1 MGEVY
6 RAHDEH
12 LDGDVV
18 IKILSLMPPSG
29 RTPDPQARHALAQEA
44 RALSRLNHPDIATIY
59 DFARDG
65 DIDYIVME
73 YIPGESLATR
83 IAREANPAR
92 AVAKYCQPN
101 AGRSRSRV
109 FARDH
114 HRDLKPANLQI
125 TPEGRV
131 KILDFGLARL
141 VRQDDVAASTASTD
155 ENVMGITGTLAYMA
169 PEQLRGE
176 RVDAR
181 TDLIAGRELNPLRA
195 RQGRDT
201 PHIRKRW

>member
-83 IAREANPAR
+83 IAREA
-92 AVAKYCQPN
+92 
-101 AGRSRSRV
+101 
-109 FARDH
+109 
-114 HRDLKPANLQI
+114 
-125 TPEGRV
+125 TPQEQLLS
-131 KILDFGLARL
+131 IASQTLEGLA
-141 VRQDDVAASTASTD
+141 AAYSH
-155 ENVMGITGTLAYMA
+155 GITTA
-169 PEQLRGE
+169 
-176 RVDAR
+176 
-181 TDLIAGRELNPLRA
+181 T
-195 RQGRDT
+195 
-201 PHIRKRW
+201 

>member
-1 MGEVY
+1 M
-6 RAHDEH
+6 
-12 LDGDVV
+12 
-18 IKILSLMPPSG
+18 
-29 RTPDPQARHALAQEA
+29 
-44 RALSRLNHPDIATIY
+44 
-59 DFARDG
+59 
-65 DIDYIVME
+65 
-73 YIPGESLATR
+73 
-83 IAREANPAR
+83 
-92 AVAKYCQPN
+92 
-101 AGRSRSRV
+101 
-109 FARDH
+109 
-114 HRDLKPANLQI
+114 QI